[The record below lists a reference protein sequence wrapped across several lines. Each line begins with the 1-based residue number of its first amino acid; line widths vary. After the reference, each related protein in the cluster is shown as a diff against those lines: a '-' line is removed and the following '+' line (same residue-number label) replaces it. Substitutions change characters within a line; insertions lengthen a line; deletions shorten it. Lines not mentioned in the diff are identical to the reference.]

1 MTIYLYI
8 HTVYYVYIYIYVHM
22 YNRFVQNKRRRPQ
35 FVGKTMSFPM
45 LPRRL
50 GHGAGMQQILH
61 QRLNQAA
68 SRLVNLPAKR

>member
-1 MTIYLYI
+1 
-8 HTVYYVYIYIYVHM
+8 M

-50 GHGAGMQQILH
+50 GHGAGTQQILH